1 MKTKLISVLIITH
14 LTFTTLF
21 ATGGTK
27 LLGYDAKT
35 AGRAGVSFALF
46 DSPTLMMTNPAGIS
60 FIGKSV
66 LDANFSLMIPS
77 VGFNNSINP
86 DAKGETNY
94 FPMPSVGYINSNK
107 DCDFTWGLGLYTQ
120 GGMGADFNLNHA
132 LYKNQ
137 DGSYNPQEYH
147 SQLAVMQFGP
157 TVAYKITPNFSIG
170 VSASLLYSTLEFK
183 MPYSLSPSIMKGIA
197 NPSTGMTFGDM
208 FSAPPS
214 AGGFGYNEVTALA
227 DMKEL
232 SAFGFE
238 GKIGFAYK
246 LNDQVAFGLSYT
258 SASTL
263 TYKNGKATMDMTAQ
277 LNDAFGKAVQG
288 AMSQGM
294 SQADAQAAVM
304 GQFAGMGIDL
314 SKGAVANYDLEN
326 ELKLPQMIGFGA
338 SYKPSDN
345 LSLALDLQWANWKE
359 AFDKMSISLSNG
371 SSANIN
377 TMLGNNG
384 NFTLDFPMDWKDAIM
399 VRLGVEYILNE
410 DVTLRGGYAY
420 GSNPVPSSTVFPVFP
435 AVVENHITVGGGYK
449 LTGNFSVNA
458 AYELVLNKDLT
469 ADPVS
474 KIASEY
480 NNSVSSLSE
489 NLFHLS
495 VSYSF
500 N

>member
-1 MKTKLISVLIITH
+1 MKTKLISVLIMTQLA
-14 LTFTTLF
+14 LTTVF

-66 LDANFSLMIPS
+66 LDANFSLMIPK
-77 VGFNNSINP
+77 VGFSNSINP

-94 FPMPSVGYINSNK
+94 FPMPSVGYINSNNNS
-107 DCDFTWGLGLYTQ
+107 DFTWGLGLYTQ
-120 GGMGADFNLNHA
+120 GGMGADFSLNHA
-132 LYKNQ
+132 LYRNQ

-147 SQLAVMQFGP
+147 SKLAVMQFGP
-157 TVAYKITPNFSIG
+157 SVAYKIAPNFSVGI
-170 VSASLLYSTLEFK
+170 SANLVYSMLEFK
-183 MPYSLSPSIMKGIA
+183 MPYSLSPSVMKGVV

-214 AGGFGYNEVTALA
+214 AGGFGYDEVTALA
-227 DMKEL
+227 NMTNL
-232 SAFGFE
+232 TAIGFE

-246 LNDQVAFGLSYT
+246 LNDQIAFGLSYT

-263 TYKNGKATMDMTAQ
+263 KYKKGKATMDMTAQ

-338 SYKPSDN
+338 SYKPTAK
-345 LSLALDLQWANWKE
+345 LALALDLQWANWKK

-371 SSANIN
+371 DNANIN

-384 NFTLDFPMDWKDAIM
+384 SFTLDFPMDWKDAVM
-399 VRLGVEYILNE
+399 VRIGAEYMLNE
-410 DVTLRGGYAY
+410 DITLRGGYAY
-420 GSNPVPSSTVFPVFP
+420 GSNPVPSSTIFPVFP
-435 AVVENHITVGGGYK
+435 AIVENHITLGGSYNLMSN
-449 LTGNFSVNA
+449 LTVNA
-458 AYELVLNKDLT
+458 AYELVLNKDLN
-469 ADPVS
+469 ADSAS
-474 KIASEY
+474 KIANEY